1 MTGELDI
8 VRTIIGWLLIGS
20 GGFFLVVGALG
31 INRMPDVFT
40 RLHAASV
47 GDTFGAGL
55 MLVGMM
61 VVAGLSLVT
70 VKLLFLFLF
79 LWFIAPVTTHAIARA
94 ALQSGIAPKLSDQG
108 GDGMTSPAKGEG
120 APSRR

>member
-1 MTGELDI
+1 MSGELDI
-8 VRTIIGWLLIGS
+8 VRTVIAWAFIGA
-20 GGFFLVVGALG
+20 GGFFIIVSAIG

-61 VVAGLSLVT
+61 VVAGFSLVT
-70 VKLLFLFLF
+70 AKLLLLLLF
-79 LWFIAPVTTHAIARA
+79 LWFMGPVATHAIARA
-94 ALQSGIAPKLSDQG
+94 ALQAGEKPKLANDADDSAGERDQ
-108 GDGMTSPAKGEG
+108 
-120 APSRR
+120 

>member
-8 VRTIIGWLLIGS
+8 VRTVIAWALIGA
-20 GGFFLVVGALG
+20 GGFFFIVSAIG

-40 RLHAASV
+40 RIHAVSV

-61 VVAGLSLVT
+61 VVAGFSLVT
-70 VKLLFLFLF
+70 VKLLFLLLF
-79 LWFIAPVTTHAIARA
+79 LLFMGPVATHAIARA
-94 ALQSGIAPKLSDQG
+94 ALQAGEKPLLTPDESKSGDDKEAGQ
-108 GDGMTSPAKGEG
+108 
-120 APSRR
+120 